1 MRCISAVNLKKGK
14 FKLSKK
20 IYIGLLIGI
29 STGAAISFLLHLKK
43 EEMLFSREDLGGENE
58 MLDKANHYLLLA
70 RNRVEEMVKEAEE
83 KSSSIIQEAGKMLS
97 LSKEKTSEMHQK
109 LFEGADEEAEKI
121 RAELNNT
128 ITEFRNRL

>member
-1 MRCISAVNLKKGK
+1 
-14 FKLSKK
+14 
-20 IYIGLLIGI
+20 
-29 STGAAISFLLHLKK
+29 
-43 EEMLFSREDLGGENE
+43 MLFSREDLGGENE